1 MVVIVEFS
9 PSNEPKDVFDSRF
22 DEDKSIAE
30 ESLTVCWKDESTE
43 EMCFILVVASWM
55 DGEVDP
61 ECWTVTVS
69 VVSPGS
75 KDNTV
80 SLTSEVFDK

>member
-1 MVVIVEFS
+1 MVVIVKFS

-43 EMCFILVVASWM
+43 EMCFILVVAS
-55 DGEVDP
+55 
-61 ECWTVTVS
+61 
-69 VVSPGS
+69 
-75 KDNTV
+75 
-80 SLTSEVFDK
+80 

>member
-30 ESLTVCWKDESTE
+30 ESLTVCWKDESME

-55 DGEVDP
+55 DGEVNP
-61 ECWTVTVS
+61 ECWTVTVD
-69 VVSPGS
+69 VVPPGS